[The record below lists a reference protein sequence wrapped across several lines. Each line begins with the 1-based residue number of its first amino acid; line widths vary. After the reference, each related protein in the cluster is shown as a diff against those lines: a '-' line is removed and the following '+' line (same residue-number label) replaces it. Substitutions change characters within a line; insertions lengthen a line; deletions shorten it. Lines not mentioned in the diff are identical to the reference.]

1 MPPAAPCPKAAP
13 CSSPNPPLTSKDGTT
28 ARAQG
33 VPRELQR
40 APQQHCLIHPPSP
53 YMRRSLS
60 GRTHRWALAL
70 LEHLSVRRLDHDVF
84 VGESVDLGW
93 GRVYGGQTMA
103 QAVRAA
109 HMSAPA
115 DRVVRSFS
123 AWFARAGQVE
133 KGIEYRVSRLN
144 DGGSI
149 STRLVEGAQEAQTIF
164 TMTACLTADAKSSF
178 EHRRPLFAP
187 PQPFEPHTRPTMQQQ
202 LAPAAAK
209 FIKNARLRS
218 TYIDPDSPFD
228 FRPIDFVPPWEVT
241 QREPDFAYYVKFRQP
256 LAAEDCRGHVEL
268 LAYLSDWTFL
278 ATALRPHPMPS
289 AAVQMATLSHHLFI
303 HGAASTLRVDDFLY
317 FRCAAPAAS
326 HGRAT
331 VIGEYFDKSGVL
343 VASAVQ
349 DGVMRPFEPG
359 RS

>member
-1 MPPAAPCPKAAP
+1 
-13 CSSPNPPLTSKDGTT
+13 
-28 ARAQG
+28 
-33 VPRELQR
+33 
-40 APQQHCLIHPPSP
+40 
-53 YMRRSLS
+53 MRRSLS
-60 GRTHRWALAL
+60 DRTHRWALAL
-70 LEHLSVRRLDHDVF
+70 LEHLSVRRLDHDVY

-123 AWFARAGQVE
+123 AWFSRPGRVDKA
-133 KGIEYRVSRLN
+133 IEYRVSRLT

-149 STRLVEGAQEAQTIF
+149 STRLVEGVQQAQAMF
-164 TMTACLTADAKSSF
+164 TMTASLAADAKSSF

-187 PQPFEPHTRPTMQQQ
+187 PQRFDPDTKPTMQQQ

-209 FIKNARLRS
+209 FIKSARLRS

-228 FRPIDFVPPWEVT
+228 FRPIDFVPPWEAT
-241 QREPDFAYYVKFRQP
+241 EREPDYEYYVKFRQP
-256 LAAEDCRGHVEL
+256 LAADDCRGHVEL

-278 ATALRPHPMPS
+278 ATALRPHHMPS
-289 AAVQMATLSHHLFI
+289 ASVQMATLSHHLFM
-303 HGAASTLRVDDFLY
+303 HGAASALRVDDFLY

-326 HGRAT
+326 HGRAI
-331 VIGEYFDKSGVL
+331 VIGEYFDKRGVL
-343 VASAVQ
+343 VATAVQ
-349 DGVMRPFEPG
+349 DGVMRPFEPY